1 MSDSSGSSA
10 LCSMLQQLQSRF
22 TWNLRKE
29 DMDME
34 SLSTRLKEH
43 IKLQLGRPGA
53 VALSYSFLAYVRY
66 LQNQPEEALSLLL
79 QSEQKTKE
87 CYGEESERRLI
98 VTYGDLAWLKY
109 HTGYYLESQTYCQRV
124 QDILKKYPSS
134 SSTVLHPEVYGEQGW
149 TYLKFSKS
157 LYPKAIECFLSALEI
172 QKDDSEWN
180 AGYAIALFR
189 TERNKPEPS
198 EKPEDSAAIKQLHQA
213 LEINPDDAVLLSM
226 LSVKLGAYKKHEEAE
241 SLVEKALKTDPEN
254 PHVLRYIAKYLRNQG
269 ENDRSIDLLER
280 ALKRT
285 SQSAFIHHQLGLCYK
300 KKKIA
305 EQSSKP
311 YKKQMVQQLRHQCI
325 QNLEKAVKI
334 KPSFALARADLALMY
349 GEDKDFDRAEEM
361 FQHCFKMFPEIPDES
376 VCQVIHQRYAEFHFY
391 HTKKPADA
399 IDHYKKGLQLTPK
412 TWEWIQC
419 IKKLKKIA
427 DDRLSEDED
436 DSLAYALL
444 AQVAKAEGD
453 MEKAAEMFEK
463 ALDCDENNSEYLSAL
478 CELRMNLH

>member
-1 MSDSSGSSA
+1 FSTPVGFLGSSA

-53 VALSYSFLAYVRY
+53 VIAMFVLRY

-79 QSEQKTKE
+79 QSEQKTRE

-109 HTGYYLESQTYCQRV
+109 HTGYYLESQTYLCCLLLPQ
-124 QDILKKYPSS
+124 KKYPSS

-189 TERNKPEPS
+189 TERVSFPSNIKQISLQNKPEPF

-311 YKKQMVQQLRHQCI
+311 YKKQSI
-325 QNLEKAVKI
+325 QK
-334 KPSFALARADLALMY
+334 
-349 GEDKDFDRAEEM
+349 
-361 FQHCFKMFPEIPDES
+361 
-376 VCQVIHQRYAEFHFY
+376 FH
-391 HTKKPADA
+391 
-399 IDHYKKGLQLTPK
+399 I
-412 TWEWIQC
+412 
-419 IKKLKKIA
+419 
-427 DDRLSEDED
+427 
-436 DSLAYALL
+436 
-444 AQVAKAEGD
+444 
-453 MEKAAEMFEK
+453 
-463 ALDCDENNSEYLSAL
+463 
-478 CELRMNLH
+478 

>member
-1 MSDSSGSSA
+1 TSV
-10 LCSMLQQLQSRF
+10 CSYSQEAQQRDQLQSRF

-79 QSEQKTKE
+79 QSEQKTRE

-109 HTGYYLESQTYCQRV
+109 HTGYYLESV
-124 QDILKKYPSS
+124 ILVPKKYPSS

-189 TERNKPEPS
+189 TERHKEAS
-198 EKPEDSAAIKQLHQA
+198 

-325 QNLEKAVKI
+325 RNLEKAVKI

-361 FQHCFKMFPEIPDES
+361 FQHCFKMIPEIPDES

-399 IDHYKKGLQLTPK
+399 IDHYKKVISEIELLQMIPS
-412 TWEWIQC
+412 
-419 IKKLKKIA
+419 A
-427 DDRLSEDED
+427 MLSL
-436 DSLAYALL
+436 SL
-444 AQVAKAEGD
+444 
-453 MEKAAEMFEK
+453 
-463 ALDCDENNSEYLSAL
+463 
-478 CELRMNLH
+478 